1 MMKGLALTYSKDM
14 QEDKEPLFDAFD
26 SLALCLAATTGM
38 IRDMSV
44 NADAMARAAGTGHAT
59 ATDLADWL
67 VQEAGVPFR
76 EAHAIT
82 GRIVKLADE
91 KGCELKDLALPDL
104 QATEPRITAD
114 VVALLDPATAIARR
128 TSEGG
133 TAPSEVAKQV
143 ARARQRFL

>member
-1 MMKGLALTYSKDM
+1 MV
-14 QEDKEPLFDAFD
+14 
-26 SLALCLAATTGM
+26 
-38 IRDMSV
+38 RDMTV

-82 GRIVKLADE
+82 GRIVRLADE
-91 KGCELKDLALPDL
+91 NGCDLKDLALADL
-104 QATEPRITAD
+104 QAIEPRITAD

-133 TAPSEVAKQV
+133 TAPSEVAKQI
-143 ARARQRFL
+143 AHARQRFL